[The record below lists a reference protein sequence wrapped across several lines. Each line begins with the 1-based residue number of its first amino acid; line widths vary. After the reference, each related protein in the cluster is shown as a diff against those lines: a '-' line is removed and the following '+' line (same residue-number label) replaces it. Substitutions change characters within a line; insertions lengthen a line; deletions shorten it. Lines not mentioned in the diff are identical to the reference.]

1 MLGASARRLCRADRL
16 SAASAALG
24 VWLRADQGQGGA
36 AAWQRRGPA
45 ARARAGVGG
54 VEVLLQQVGQALQV
68 VQDWVACARARRGL
82 SASRGSPKLVLPW
95 RRAQHRVAAG
105 AAGLLASALWAPTD
119 AHAARQPQPRRPC
132 YGLHAPPMARQT
144 PQASARAMRPA
155 QTGACREAAH
165 DSNRVEHLT
174 LPCSELARPWQ
185 LAQRTLAVSV
195 GGRRRDAVAAHAAA
209 AGRRAGRSA
218 APDQVGEQLGRGLRA
233 VMLAHLGRE
242 QLPAVAR
249 RLARCAPRFRSRSRS
264 RSRMCTQARSRRA
277 QARVAASIS
286 RHNERPCTACPLA
299 RWCRCPCLRACPYW
313 RQVVQRRRPHSRRS
327 APCRHAVKGTCTIAY
342 ACRTGAHAGTQQPLK

>member
-68 VQDWVACARARRGL
+68 VQDWVACARARRAL

-174 LPCSELARPWQ
+174 LPTARSLHAPGSSPSAPS
-185 LAQRTLAVSV
+185 LSV
-195 GGRRRDAVAAHAAA
+195 WAAGGATPLPPTPPPPDAAPAAA
-209 AGRRAGRSA
+209 
-218 APDQVGEQLGRGLRA
+218 
-233 VMLAHLGRE
+233 
-242 QLPAVAR
+242 
-249 RLARCAPRFRSRSRS
+249 PRPTR
-264 RSRMCTQARSRRA
+264 
-277 QARVAASIS
+277 
-286 RHNERPCTACPLA
+286 
-299 RWCRCPCLRACPYW
+299 
-313 RQVVQRRRPHSRRS
+313 
-327 APCRHAVKGTCTIAY
+327 
-342 ACRTGAHAGTQQPLK
+342 